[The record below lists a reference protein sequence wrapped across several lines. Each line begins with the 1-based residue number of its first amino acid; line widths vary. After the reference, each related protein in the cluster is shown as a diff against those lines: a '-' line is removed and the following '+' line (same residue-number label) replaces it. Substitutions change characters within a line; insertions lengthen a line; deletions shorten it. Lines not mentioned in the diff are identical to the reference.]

1 MPLAQGAS
9 ILGPNVAAF
18 RYGTEMRPYT
28 FLDPALG
35 AGLVEPLI
43 SLQSVGRELHTA
55 AAYGDGGVLV
65 VLSDWAQ
72 TPNASVNLLVDFG
85 GRPTIPAGTAQQD
98 WNVTPQRQIP
108 TSVFPSGLLPVL
120 RGPAA
125 GWTTPERCLVSWQNT
140 SAAALTTPTQ
150 LTVAAWVWPMPAWQ
164 AMRLGL
170 PLPERVQ
177 ALWAQY
183 GEYLVPWDFRTA
195 LAHIWGHA
203 WLGDEELGA
212 VVTAGANPLPV
223 VPTITVRSGE
233 VVVLRAVA
241 VSLPANSVGNQLLF
255 TVSRDGPQ
263 PTHSWWL
270 DNAAGLDTP
279 FPCWIAATSQ
289 LNCALQA
296 QTPTAGV
303 VVRLRLS
310 HYLRTPLLA
319 AWMGLQAPP
328 TSGGEA
334 LAYAEA
340 VLGGWI
346 R

>member
-35 AGLVEPLI
+35 PGVPEELI
-43 SLQSVGRELHTA
+43 ALQSVGRDLHTG
-55 AAYGDGGVLV
+55 AAYEGNGLLV

-72 TPNASVNLLVDFG
+72 TPNAAVNLLVDFG
-85 GRPTIPAGTAQQD
+85 GRATVAAGAAQQD
-98 WNVTPQRQIP
+98 WNVAPQRQIP
-108 TSVFPSGLLPVL
+108 TSLFPSGLQPILP
-120 RGPAA
+120 GPAA

-150 LTVAAWVWPMPAWQ
+150 LTVSAWVWPMPAWQ

-170 PLPERVQ
+170 PVSDRVQ

-183 GEYLVPWDFRTA
+183 GEYLIPWDFDTA

-223 VPTITVRSGE
+223 VPTLTVRSNE

-241 VSLPANSVGNQLLF
+241 VSLPANSVGNQILL
-255 TVSRDGPQ
+255 TVARDGSQ
-263 PTHSWWL
+263 PTHSLWL
-270 DNAAGLDTP
+270 DNAAGLTTP
-279 FPCWIAATSQ
+279 FRWWLAATNQ
-289 LNCALQA
+289 LNFAVAA
-296 QTPTAGV
+296 QTVTAGV
-303 VVRLRLS
+303 VVRIRVS

-319 AWMGLQAPP
+319 AWMGLQEPP
-328 TSGGEA
+328 TQGAAA